1 MRSFRFATTLL
12 AVGLAA
18 VASAAV
24 VVTTGGTQL
33 GCSSP
38 TSSTSDA
45 KPVLTDLTNNVILP
59 SYQDVATKAEALK
72 GSTAALAA
80 APSEST
86 LAAAQS
92 AWRETKGAW
101 RKTEAFRFGPVETK
115 SISGAIDYWP
125 GRPSTI
131 EQMLASDQPVT
142 VATVDA
148 LGSLAKGFVALEYLL
163 FDDVGGN
170 AAILSK
176 LTGEGG
182 ARRLQYAAAVAEIL
196 DGKTRELLA
205 AWSPSGE
212 NFAKELIDAG
222 GAGALFPSGKAAVD
236 QLVNSATFAAELV
249 TNTKIGKPFGKKT
262 GGTPA
267 PDQEESPLSDNSIAD
282 MVATLDGVIAVYTG
296 AHGGVDGMGISDLV
310 RAKNA
315 SLDDRVVAGLA
326 DARAKILAIPPP
338 FRTAVTAAPAA
349 VETAYQ
355 SVRDVKNT
363 MTTEVAGAL
372 GTTLKFNDN
381 DGD

>member
-1 MRSFRFATTLL
+1 MRSFRFATAMLM
-12 AVGLAA
+12 VGLAA
-18 VASAAV
+18 TASVGIVIAA
-24 VVTTGGTQL
+24 GGTQL

-38 TSSTSDA
+38 TSSASDA
-45 KPVLTDLTNNVILP
+45 KPVLTDLTTNVILP
-59 SYQDVATKAEALK
+59 SYQDVATKADALK
-72 GSTAALAA
+72 GSTAALAGG
-80 APSEST
+80 PSEST
-86 LAAAQS
+86 LAAAQA
-92 AWRETKGAW
+92 AWRETKDAW
-101 RKTEAFRFGPVETK
+101 RRTEAFRFGPVETK

-125 GRPSTI
+125 GRPATI
-131 EQMLASDQPVT
+131 EQAIAGDQPIT
-142 VATVDA
+142 VASVDA

-163 FDDVGGN
+163 FDNVGGN
-170 AAILSK
+170 AAILAK

-182 ARRLQYAAAVAEIL
+182 ARRLQYIAAVAEIL
-196 DGKTRELLA
+196 DGKTRDLLA

-212 NFAKELIDAG
+212 NFAKELTDAG
-222 GAGALFPSGKAAVD
+222 GAGALFPSSKAALD
-236 QLVNSATFAAELV
+236 QLVNSASFAAELV

-262 GGTPA
+262 GGVPA
-267 PDQEESPLSDNSIAD
+267 PEEEESPLSDNSIAD
-282 MVATLDGVIAVYTG
+282 MIATLDGVIAVYTG
-296 AHGGVDGMGISDLV
+296 ARGGVDGMGVSDLV

-326 DARAKILAIPPP
+326 DARAKILAIPAP
-338 FRTAVTAAPAA
+338 FRTAITANPAA